1 MIKNSS
7 LAQRALRCGTCQ
19 PEDMTNSFRVA
30 TTIAISAGMLGA
42 SAITMPAH
50 AQDSTSRS
58 KGCVTYSEYKRAK
71 TGMTIAEV
79 ARLFGTKGK
88 QSSKSSSF
96 GITVE
101 IRSYNG
107 CTQFGVVSVLY
118 TNGRMDT
125 KSQAGL

>member
-1 MIKNSS
+1 MKKRILS
-7 LAQRALRCGTCQ
+7 A
-19 PEDMTNSFRVA
+19 VA
-30 TTIAISAGMLGA
+30 TISLVSGLGVVIPA
-42 SAITMPAH
+42 STVTASETA
-50 AQDSTSRS
+50 RS

-71 TGMTIAEV
+71 SGMTIAEV
-79 ARLFGTKGK
+79 AKLFGTKGK

-101 IRSYNG
+101 IRSYDG

-118 TNGRMDT
+118 TNGRLDT

>member
-1 MIKNSS
+1 MESK
-7 LAQRALRCGTCQ
+7 LRHAVPLLVCQ
-19 PEDMTNSFRVA
+19 PLQMTSLLRTA
-30 TTIAISAGMLGA
+30 SILTLSAGLLGA
-42 SAITMPAH
+42 TAITAPAI
-50 AQDSTSRS
+50 AQDSTARS

-71 TGMTIAEV
+71 SGMTVAQV

-101 IRSYNG
+101 IRSYDG

-118 TNGRMDT
+118 TNGRLDT